1 MKAELTR
8 NLPVGKGRIG
18 FKVSN
23 YFPVPVGKLW
33 DAITLGRQMERFF
46 IDKVEGDFTRDMTPV
61 FFTWKQCGRYAVWPT
76 VFQEG
81 KKLEFRWANGTRYL
95 TTVTMTLKK
104 KAHYVELEIHERGWK
119 PADLDNAF
127 GKLQRL
133 DDVPRLPEGLPAA
146 RSASAHGKVR
156 DDREASRRVRR
167 SELRTVAC
175 YSSPT
180 RSAVDN
186 RLLPGLSLR
195 GIGETPYATLNFEHP
210 TSNPR

>member
-1 MKAELTR
+1 MNAELTR
-8 NLPVGKGRIG
+8 NFPVGKGRIG

-81 KKLEFRWANGTRYL
+81 KKLEFRWANDNYRYL

-104 KAHYVELEIHERGWK
+104 NAHYVELEIQERGWK
-119 PADLDNAF
+119 PADLHNAF
-127 GKLQRL
+127 GNCNGWTMFLDYLKAYLLHGVHLRTEKL
-133 DDVPRLPEGLPAA
+133 GTTA
-146 RSASAHGKVR
+146 
-156 DDREASRRVRR
+156 RRV
-167 SELRTVAC
+167 A
-175 YSSPT
+175 
-180 RSAVDN
+180 A
-186 RLLPGLSLR
+186 
-195 GIGETPYATLNFEHP
+195 
-210 TSNPR
+210 